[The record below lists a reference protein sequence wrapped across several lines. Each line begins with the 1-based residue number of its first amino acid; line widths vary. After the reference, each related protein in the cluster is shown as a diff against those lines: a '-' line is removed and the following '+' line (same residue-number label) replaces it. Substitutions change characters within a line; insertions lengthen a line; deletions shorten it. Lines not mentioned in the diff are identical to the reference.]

1 MGKDLKGKEI
11 GKGLD
16 QIKNGRYRARISD
29 RFGKRI
35 EKKFDYLAEAKRW
48 IAEVSYLSDHGNISA
63 SSDMLLDTWF
73 EYWLDTIKGNSIRQG
88 SRTVYLNRYKSRI
101 HDVIG
106 HMTLSNIKPMHCQAV
121 LRLSNEAGEPF
132 DSNKKLRSIM
142 YSLFQ
147 SAVENDLIE
156 KNPIIS
162 SVKAL
167 GEKSPEKVILTA
179 EQQKRFLEEAK
190 KVIHYP
196 VFAFVLETG
205 VRGGELSGLKWSDID
220 WKNRTITVKRE
231 VEFFNGRF
239 MEFPPK
245 SAAGFR
251 TIPLT
256 KRAYDI
262 LVAQKDK
269 KIPVIVGYHEYVFRN
284 SKGKP
289 QHRHIYNRSVNA
301 IGEKIGVSGLSM
313 HSLRHSFATRCIESG
328 MKPKTL
334 QRIMGHS
341 SLSITM
347 DLYVHV
353 TDDELHK
360 EIEKLDKYFS
370 TDVKLG

>member
-16 QIKNGRYRARISD
+16 QLKNGSYRARIND

-35 EKKFDYLAEAKRW
+35 ERRFDYLAEAKKW
-48 IAEVSYLSDHGNISA
+48 MAEARYLSEHGNINA
-63 SSDMLLDTWF
+63 ASDMLLDSWF
-73 EYWLDTIKGNSIRQG
+73 EYWLDTIKGNTIRQG
-88 SRTVYLNRYKSRI
+88 SRTVYSNRYKSRI
-101 HDVIG
+101 RDVIG
-106 HMTLSNIKPMHCQAV
+106 SMTLSNIKPMHCQAV

-162 SVKAL
+162 SVKAP

-179 EQQKRFLEEAK
+179 EQQKRFLEEAVN
-190 KVIHYP
+190 VIHYP
-196 VFAFVLETG
+196 VFVFVLETG
-205 VRGGELSGLKWSDID
+205 LRGGELSGLKWSDID
-220 WKNRTITVKRE
+220 WKNRTISIKRT
-231 VEFFNGRF
+231 VEFLNGRF
-239 MEFPPK
+239 VESPPK
-245 SAAGFR
+245 SVAGFR

-262 LVAQKDK
+262 LVSQKGK
-269 KIPVIVGYHEYVFRN
+269 KFPVIVGYHEYVFRN

-289 QHRHIYNRSVNA
+289 QHRHIYNRSVKA
-301 IGEKIGVSGLSM
+301 IGEKIGVSDLSM

-328 MKPKTL
+328 MRPKTL

-360 EIEKLDKYFS
+360 EIEKLDRFLS
-370 TDVKLG
+370 CDVKMG